1 MRVLSEI
8 KKIVIATDGSE
19 YTKKSVEFAVK
30 LAKELDAEVHGIYVM
45 DTAAFVSV
53 PLDAALEDIL
63 EVLREEGRRAV
74 EYVEKVAKEN
84 GVKVKTEI
92 LEGYPAE
99 MIVKYAEEIGADLIS
114 VGTLGKSGI
123 ERFILGSVSE
133 KVIRLSKIPVMVVK
147 GERRD

>member
-1 MRVLSEI
+1 MSEI

-19 YTKKSVEFAVK
+19 YTKKSVEVAVDLAQK
-30 LAKELDAEVHGIYVM
+30 LGAEVYGIYVM

-63 EVLREEGRRAV
+63 DVLREEGKRALK
-74 EYVEKVAKEN
+74 YVEDLAKER
-84 GVKVKTEI
+84 GVKVHTEI

-99 MIVKYAEEIGADLIS
+99 MIVKYAEEINADLIS

-123 ERFILGSVSE
+123 ERFILGSTSE
-133 KVIRLSKIPVMVVK
+133 KVIRLSKMPVMVVK
-147 GERRD
+147 GEKRD

>member
-1 MRVLSEI
+1 MGEI

-19 YTKKSVEFAVK
+19 YTKKSVEFAIK
-30 LAKELDAEVHGIYVM
+30 LAKNLNAEIHGIYVM
-45 DTAAFVSV
+45 DTAAFVSI

-63 EVLREEGRRAV
+63 EILKEEGRKAL
-74 EYVEKVAKEN
+74 EYVENLAKEN
-84 GVKVKTEI
+84 GVRVHTKI